1 MTISIRDLE
10 EAAAAG
16 WRAPEETMM
25 KGDRRG
31 QGRRVGG
38 GGWLLRAAGGFTGR
52 ANSALATGDPGM
64 PLADA
69 VGEVCRWYTVRG
81 LPALVS
87 VAYPIG
93 DPDADPVD
101 RFLAGRGW
109 PVRSGAATVMTA
121 ASADVADAAADA
133 AATVRVDL
141 AAEPDEAWL
150 GRYRFRGQPLPP
162 IARRLLL
169 SAPWQR
175 FASAREE
182 GRTIA
187 VGRVAVA
194 DGWAGLTAVEVD
206 PAHRRRGL
214 GHAITGALA
223 AAAVQRGAAN
233 LYLQVE
239 NDNTAARALYRQA
252 GFTDHHGYHYRVA
265 PETPEAQGA
274 RKAHGEQE
282 ERGRSVRG
290 HASGAAQRTNSSA
303 LSMLYSTI
311 RSIGS
316 RSGKSPSSSRSGP
329 AISDRCIARR

>member
-1 MTISIRDLE
+1 MAISIRDLE

-16 WRAPEETMM
+16 WRAPEETTMR
-25 KGDRRG
+25 GDRRG
-31 QGRRVGG
+31 QGRWVGG

-133 AATVRVDL
+133 AAAVRVDL

-150 GRYRFRGQPLPP
+150 GRYRF
-162 IARRLLL
+162 
-169 SAPWQR
+169 
-175 FASAREE
+175 
-182 GRTIA
+182 
-187 VGRVAVA
+187 
-194 DGWAGLTAVEVD
+194 
-206 PAHRRRGL
+206 
-214 GHAITGALA
+214 
-223 AAAVQRGAAN
+223 
-233 LYLQVE
+233 
-239 NDNTAARALYRQA
+239 
-252 GFTDHHGYHYRVA
+252 
-265 PETPEAQGA
+265 
-274 RKAHGEQE
+274 
-282 ERGRSVRG
+282 
-290 HASGAAQRTNSSA
+290 
-303 LSMLYSTI
+303 
-311 RSIGS
+311 
-316 RSGKSPSSSRSGP
+316 
-329 AISDRCIARR
+329 